1 MARELVTH
9 IAVLVD
15 PKSNKYEE
23 KEVGVLLKNVVGYR
37 EDSLKYLRGMKS
49 STDEDKEITKF
60 SFTNGANKEVFKLI
74 ADTNIKESSINLITS
89 GAVYNAVNDMKNY
102 VDEGGSG
109 VKNIPSNDKK
119 IYLSGTDT
127 VDENVSHQYF
137 DSSVYLGEEPG
148 SLYATTFHGELK
160 GNADSATKLETE
172 RSFSIEGAVKAEAKT
187 FDGTSNVVLE
197 ATEVDASKVKGTL
210 PLEVFPPRALETI
223 VYFNDSEDLEKEDT
237 DPTRALFKLTTD
249 DVQNGDTA
257 KGRGSGRMYLVV
269 DDTKLNSLD
278 GYEEYSAG
286 LATAATKLENPVN
299 INGVPF
305 DGSNDI
311 TILANPEATQLVDE
325 DLDNVIKVG
334 EYYALGNNTCTN
346 KPNGC
351 TSNFGLKVSNIG
363 SGANETI
370 MQTAYWNNKVAFR
383 IVGIT
388 QWETLYTSNNKPTLE
403 DIGIESLD
411 EKLSIINNKF
421 GVVYGFHINGN
432 ESDPF
437 ESVTYIADSEGMTP
451 VHMDFE
457 NNTFDYGTWEDA
469 FFMPKP
475 CMVKYDGTLDYYL
488 DPNDYTKKIDGTTS
502 DIGNIDYE
510 GNAMI
515 EWGGGGKIWY
525 KIVPDDD
532 DNSSATIF
540 FSNAQM
546 DSDYVDWSFHN
557 YKGENIDKFYTP
569 IYNGSTDGTRLRSMS
584 GQVCIQNKTAQQE
597 IDLAK
602 ANNVDGNSIWYTEI
616 LSDVQLVNLLLVLIG
631 KSLDTQSVF
640 GRGNDSG
647 FVDDSSQNYGML
659 NSGTMDT
666 KGMFWGSNDG
676 TSGVKVFG
684 MENWW
689 GNQWRRY
696 AGDINDNG
704 VHKAKYT
711 YGTEDGST
719 EVGFNTT
726 GQGYKVTN
734 EALPSARRSYI
745 QKMKFVENGMSPLT
759 ASGTLSAYY
768 CDALW
773 TNNAQV
779 NYAMHGGPCKNV
791 TSPQCGTFCLSL
803 DNVPAA
809 VWCGYG
815 ASLSCKPSI
824 NSNTKENNI
833 ATLEN
838 YGRVKLSNASNIIDS
853 TGLALP
859 ASEKNPNINGSMAY
873 HLSEIGKA
881 LYFNGQRYGSFNNIP
896 IMHDNMLVSSA
907 CVVIVEGLKDSY
919 CPYPNNNGPM
929 WWNVIQIGIEDS
941 PGFVRITRIAS
952 QAFIGLPGNNEIW
965 IQSKHDA
972 IWSAWKKLGS
982 DSAGGH
988 VVSSTAPSNTNLLW
1002 VDTGNGGILKYYNG
1016 SAWTPIASTWG

>member
-37 EDSLKYLRGMKS
+37 KDSLKYLRGMKS
-49 STDEDKEITKF
+49 STDEEKKNIKF

-109 VKNIPSNDKK
+109 VKNIPSSDKK

-127 VDENVSHQYF
+127 IDENVSHQYF

-148 SLYATTFHGELK
+148 SLYATTFHGEFK

-223 VYFNDSEDLEKEDT
+223 VYFDDSEDLEKEDT

-257 KGRGSGRMYLVV
+257 KGRNSGRMFLVV

-286 LATAATKLENPVN
+286 LATAATKLEKPVN

-351 TSNFGLKVSNIG
+351 TSNFGLKVTNIG

-437 ESVTYIADSEGMTP
+437 KSVTYIADSEGMTP

-457 NNTFDYGTWEDA
+457 NNIFDYGTWENA

-502 DIGNIDYE
+502 DINNIDYE

-525 KIVPDDD
+525 KIVPDDG

-569 IYNGSTDGTRLRSMS
+569 IYNGSLDGTRLRSMS

-640 GRGNDSG
+640 GRGNNSN
-647 FVDDSSQNYGML
+647 SGML
-659 NSGTMDT
+659 NSGTMDA

-696 AGDINDNG
+696 SGNINDNG
-704 VHKAKYT
+704 VHKVKYT

-719 EVGFNTT
+719 EIGFNTT

-734 EALPSARRSYI
+734 EALPSVSRGYI

-759 ASGTLSAYY
+759 VSGTSSTYY
-768 CDALW
+768 CDILV

-779 NYAMHGGPCKNV
+779 NYAVRGGSSSDLEHGA
-791 TSPQCGTFCLSL
+791 FCLSL
-803 DNVPAA
+803 FSPPAA
-809 VWCGYG
+809 TAGNCG
-815 ASLSCKPSI
+815 ASLSCKPS
-824 NSNTKENNI
+824 NKQKI
-833 ATLEN
+833 ASTTE
-838 YGRVKLSNASNIIDS
+838 YGIVKLSSESNVSDS

-859 ASEKNPNINGSMAY
+859 ASEKNPNISGSLASQLQSLLNDYKANG
-873 HLSEIGKA
+873 LSNIVLEHTQWQNIKKTGQLKVTFFTNWHASEDLPENFGSGIIIPGLDARFKFVIYIGRDA
-881 LYFNGQRYGSFNNIP
+881 NRLYFCRMKVS
-896 IMHDNMLVSSA
+896 DNADEYVMEGWHEASS
-907 CVVIVEGLKDSY
+907 G
-919 CPYPNNNGPM
+919 
-929 WWNVIQIGIEDS
+929 
-941 PGFVRITRIAS
+941 
-952 QAFIGLPGNNEIW
+952 
-965 IQSKHDA
+965 
-972 IWSAWKKLGS
+972 
-982 DSAGGH
+982 SAGGH

>member
-37 EDSLKYLRGMKS
+37 KDSLKYLRGMKS
-49 STDEDKEITKF
+49 STDEEKKNIKF

-109 VKNIPSNDKK
+109 VKNIPSSDKK

-127 VDENVSHQYF
+127 IDENVSHQYF

-148 SLYATTFHGELK
+148 SLYATTFHGEFK

-223 VYFNDSEDLEKEDT
+223 VYFDDSEDLEKEDT

-257 KGRGSGRMYLVV
+257 KGRDSGRMFLVV

-286 LATAATKLENPVN
+286 LATAATKLEKPVN

-311 TILANPEATQLVDE
+311 TILAKPEATQLIDE

-346 KPNGC
+346 KPNEC
-351 TSNFGLKVSNIG
+351 TSNFGLKVTNIG

-388 QWETLYTSNNKPTLE
+388 QWESLYTSNNKPTLE

-457 NNTFDYGTWEDA
+457 NNIFDYGTWEDA

-488 DPNDYTKKIDGTTS
+488 DPNDYTKKIDGTAS
-502 DIGNIDYE
+502 DINNINYE

-525 KIVPDDD
+525 KIVPDDG

-569 IYNGSTDGTRLRSMS
+569 IYDGSTDGTRLRSIS
-584 GQVCIQNKTAQQE
+584 GQEVLRSKTTEEE
-597 IDLAK
+597 ITLAK
-602 ANNVDGNSIWYTEI
+602 ANNVYNNNIWFTEV
-616 LSDVQLVNLLLVLIG
+616 LSDIQMINLLLVLIG
-631 KSLDTQSVF
+631 KSLDTQTVF
-640 GRGNDSG
+640 GYGNIASG
-647 FVDDSSQNYGML
+647 TGGESKIINT
-659 NSGTMDT
+659 GTMDK
-666 KGMFWGSNDG
+666 KGMFWGSQDN
-676 TSGVKVFG
+676 SFGVKVFG

-689 GNQWRRY
+689 GNQWRRF
-696 AGDINDNG
+696 AGSILDTEG
-704 VHKAKYT
+704 HHKVKYT
-711 YGTEDGST
+711 YYMEDGST
-719 EVGFNTT
+719 IEGFNTT
-726 GQGYKVTN
+726 GEGYIEINDSVPN
-734 EALPSARRSYI
+734 VNNYI
-745 QKMKFVENGMSPLT
+745 SKMKFTKDGMSPIK
-759 ASGTLSAYY
+759 ADGSNNSFY
-768 CDALW
+768 CDWL
-773 TNNAQV
+773 
-779 NYAMHGGPCKNV
+779 YAAGNSVVSNSWHGHGGD
-791 TSPQCGTFCLSL
+791 TSFGALSL
-803 DNVPAA
+803 SFRNPNTTAFYV
-809 VWCGYG
+809 G
-815 ASLSCKPSI
+815 STISCKPSI

-838 YGRVKLSNASNIIDS
+838 YGRVKLSNASNITDS
-853 TGLALP
+853 TGVALP
-859 ASEKNPNINGSMAY
+859 ASEKNPNVSGSLANQISQLNADLDNRTYQFKNGDTILKWAVNAKLPSTANIAQNSHPEDAPIQAEMN
-873 HLSEIGKA
+873 LIVIGKVD
-881 LYFNGQRYGSFNNIP
+881 RRT
-896 IMHDNMLVSSA
+896 
-907 CVVIVEGLKDSY
+907 VIAHKYLGNRL
-919 CPYPNNNGPM
+919 
-929 WWNVIQIGIEDS
+929 
-941 PGFVRITRIAS
+941 
-952 QAFIGLPGNNEIW
+952 FIRSIFRDTYRGEWYEI
-965 IQSKHDA
+965 
-972 IWSAWKKLGS
+972 GS
-982 DSAGGH
+982 DSGGGH

>member
-37 EDSLKYLRGMKS
+37 KDSLKYLRGMKS
-49 STDEDKEITKF
+49 STDEEKKITKF
-60 SFTNGANKEVFKLI
+60 SFINGANKEVFKLI

-148 SLYATTFHGELK
+148 SLHATTFHGEFK

-187 FDGTSNVVLE
+187 FDGTSNIVLE

-223 VYFNDSEDLEKEDT
+223 VYFDDSEDLEKEDT

-257 KGRGSGRMYLVV
+257 KGRDSGRMFLVV

-286 LATAATKLENPVN
+286 LATAATKLEKPVN

-388 QWETLYTSNNKPTLE
+388 QWESLYTSNNKPTLE

-502 DIGNIDYE
+502 DIDNISYE

-525 KIVPDDD
+525 KIVPDDQ

-584 GQVCIQNKTAQQE
+584 GQVCIQSKTAQQE

-616 LSDVQLVNLLLVLIG
+616 LSDIQLVNLLLVLIG

-647 FVDDSSQNYGML
+647 YVDDSSQNYGLL

-704 VHKAKYT
+704 VHKVKYT

-726 GQGYKVTN
+726 GQGYKVIN
-734 EALPSARRSYI
+734 EALPSASVSYI
-745 QKMKFVENGMSPLT
+745 QKMKFEKNEISPLT
-759 ASGTLSAYY
+759 ASGTSSTYY
-768 CDALW
+768 CDGLW

-779 NYAMHGGPCKNV
+779 NYAMRGGH
-791 TSPQCGTFCLSL
+791 CGAVAPSGAFCLRLNSP
-803 DNVPAA
+803 PATA
-809 VWCGYG
+809 GWGSG
-815 ASLSCKPSI
+815 ASLSCKPSNKQKVASTI
-824 NSNTKENNI
+824 E
-833 ATLEN
+833 
-838 YGRVKLSNASNIIDS
+838 YGIVKLSSESNVSDS
-853 TGLALP
+853 TGVALP
-859 ASEKNPNINGSMAY
+859 ASEKNPSISGTLANQISQLNTDLDNRTYQFKNGDTILKWAVNAKLPSTANIAQNSYPEDAPIQAEMN
-873 HLSEIGKA
+873 LIVIGKVD
-881 LYFNGQRYGSFNNIP
+881 RRT
-896 IMHDNMLVSSA
+896 
-907 CVVIVEGLKDSY
+907 VIAHKYLGNRL
-919 CPYPNNNGPM
+919 
-929 WWNVIQIGIEDS
+929 
-941 PGFVRITRIAS
+941 
-952 QAFIGLPGNNEIW
+952 FIRSIFRDTYRGEW
-965 IQSKHDA
+965 YE
-972 IWSAWKKLGS
+972 LGS

>member
-37 EDSLKYLRGMKS
+37 KDSLKYLRGMKS
-49 STDEDKEITKF
+49 STDEEKKNIKF

-89 GAVYNAVNDMKNY
+89 GAVYNAVNDMKTY

-109 VKNIPSNDKK
+109 VKNIPSSDKK

-127 VDENVSHQYF
+127 IDENVSHQYF

-148 SLYATTFHGELK
+148 SLYATTFHGEFK

-223 VYFNDSEDLEKEDT
+223 VYFDDSEDLEKEDT

-249 DVQNGDTA
+249 DIQNGDTA
-257 KGRGSGRMYLVV
+257 KGRDSGRMYLVV

-286 LATAATKLENPVN
+286 LATAATKLEKPVN

-311 TILANPEATQLVDE
+311 TILANPEATQLIDE

-388 QWETLYTSNNKPTLE
+388 QWETLYTSNNRPTLE

-437 ESVTYIADSEGMTP
+437 GSVTYIADSEGMTP

-502 DIGNIDYE
+502 DIANIDYE

-525 KIVPDDD
+525 KIVPDDED
-532 DNSSATIF
+532 DSSATIF

-557 YKGENIDKFYTP
+557 YKGESIDKFYTP

-602 ANNVDGNSIWYTEI
+602 ANNVDGNSVWNTEI

-647 FVDDSSQNYGML
+647 YVDDSSQNYGLL

-704 VHKAKYT
+704 VHKVKYT

-734 EALPSARRSYI
+734 EALPSESGNYI
-745 QKMKFVENGMSPLT
+745 QKMKFSENGMSPLT
-759 ASGTLSAYY
+759 ESGTSSTYY
-768 CDALW
+768 CDGLW
-773 TNNAQV
+773 MNNAQV
-779 NYAMHGGPCKNV
+779 NYALRGGRCGDRAI
-791 TSPQCGTFCLSL
+791 CGTFSWALNNNTS
-803 DNVPAA
+803 DKRVHF
-809 VWCGYG
+809 G
-815 ASLSCKPSI
+815 ASLSCKPS
-824 NSNTKENNI
+824 NKQNVASTTE
-833 ATLEN
+833 
-838 YGRVKLSNASNIIDS
+838 YGIVKLSSESNVSDS

-859 ASEKNPNINGSMAY
+859 ASEKNPSISGSLASKIAVFEDA
-873 HLSEIGKA
+873 LLKGKW
-881 LYFNGQRYGSFNNIP
+881 YNSFSSLNAANTNETSILFAGWVL
-896 IMHDNMLVSSA
+896 HEDGVTDNL
-907 CVVIVEGLKDSY
+907 
-919 CPYPNNNGPM
+919 CPYPSKTGPM
-929 WWNVIQIGIEDS
+929 WWNVIQIGN
-941 PGFVRITRIAS
+941 PARLTRIAA
-952 QAFIGLPGNNEIW
+952 QAFIGHPGKDEVW
-965 IQSKHDA
+965 IQSKHDNV
-972 IWSAWKKLGS
+972 WSDWKKLGS

>member
-49 STDEDKEITKF
+49 STDEEKKITKF

-89 GAVYNAVNDMKNY
+89 GAVYNAVNDMKTY

-109 VKNIPSNDKK
+109 VKNIPSSNKK

-127 VDENVSHQYF
+127 IDENVSHQYF

-148 SLYATTFHGELK
+148 SLYATTFHGNFK

-223 VYFNDSEDLEKEDT
+223 VYFDDSEDLEKEDT

-257 KGRGSGRMYLVV
+257 KGRDSGRMYLVV

-286 LATAATKLENPVN
+286 LATAATKLEKPVN

-311 TILANPEATQLVDE
+311 TILANPEATQLVNE

-457 NNTFDYGTWEDA
+457 NNIFDYGTWENA

-475 CMVKYDGTLDYYL
+475 CMVKYNGTLDYYL

-502 DIGNIDYE
+502 DIDNIDYE

-525 KIVPDDD
+525 KIVPDDK

-569 IYNGSTDGTRLRSMS
+569 IYEGSTDGTRLRSMS
-584 GQVCIQNKTAQQE
+584 GQACIQSKTAQQE
-597 IDLAK
+597 VDLAK

-640 GRGNDSG
+640 GRGNNSG

-689 GNQWRRY
+689 GNQWQRY

-704 VHKAKYT
+704 VHKVKYT

-719 EVGFNTT
+719 EIGFNTT

-734 EALPSARRSYI
+734 EALPSVSGGYI

-759 ASGTLSAYY
+759 ASGTSSTYY
-768 CDALW
+768 CDGLW

-779 NYAMHGGPCKNV
+779 NYAMHGMNCGGGD
-791 TSPQCGTFCLSL
+791 QCGAFSL
-803 DNVPAA
+803 DLNTPV
-809 VWCGYG
+809 G
-815 ASLSCKPSI
+815 AFWYVGTSLSCKPS
-824 NSNTKENNI
+824 NKQKI
-833 ATLEN
+833 ASTTE
-838 YGRVKLSNASNIIDS
+838 YGIVKLSSKSDVSDS
-853 TGLALP
+853 TGVALP
-859 ASEKNPNINGSMAY
+859 ASEKNPNISGSLASKIAVFEDALLKGKY
-873 HLSEIGKA
+873 FLS
-881 LYFNGQRYGSFNNIP
+881 F
-896 IMHDNMLVSSA
+896 SSLNA
-907 CVVIVEGLKDSY
+907 ANTNETSVLFAGWVLHEDGVTDSL
-919 CPYPNNNGPM
+919 CPYPNKTGPM
-929 WWNVIQIGIEDS
+929 WWNVIQIG
-941 PGFVRITRIAS
+941 PPHRLTRLAS
-952 QAFIGLPGNNEIW
+952 QAFVGHPGKDEVW
-965 IQSKHDA
+965 IQSKHDDY
-972 IWSAWKKLGS
+972 WSAWKKLGS

>member
-37 EDSLKYLRGMKS
+37 KDSLKYLRGMKS
-49 STDEDKEITKF
+49 STDEEKKNIKF

-148 SLYATTFHGELK
+148 SLYATTFNGELK

-223 VYFNDSEDLEKEDT
+223 VYFDDSEDLEKEDT

-257 KGRGSGRMYLVV
+257 KGRDSGRMYLVV

-286 LATAATKLENPVN
+286 LATAATKLEKPVN

-311 TILANPEATQLVDE
+311 TILSNPEVTQLVDE

-334 EYYALGNNTCTN
+334 EYYALGNNTCAN

-388 QWETLYTSNNKPTLE
+388 QWESLYTSNNKPTLE

-502 DIGNIDYE
+502 DIDNINYE

-525 KIVPDDD
+525 KIVPDND

-540 FSNAQM
+540 ISNAQM

-569 IYNGSTDGTRLRSMS
+569 IYNGSTDGTRLRSIS
-584 GQVCIQNKTAQQE
+584 GQVCIQNKTTQQE

-602 ANNVDGNSIWYTEI
+602 ANNVDGNSVWNTEI
-616 LSDVQLVNLLLVLIG
+616 LSDIQLVNLLLVLIG

-640 GRGNDSG
+640 GKGNDIG
-647 FVDDSSQNYGML
+647 HVDDPSQNYGML

-689 GNQWRRY
+689 GNQWRMY

-704 VHKAKYT
+704 VHKVKYT

-734 EALPSARRSYI
+734 EALPSADGANGDCI

-759 ASGTLSAYY
+759 ASGTSSTYY
-768 CDALW
+768 CDGLW

-779 NYAMHGGPCKNV
+779 NYAIRGSCANGEV
-791 TSPQCGTFCLSL
+791 CGAFSLSL
-803 DNVPAA
+803 STPVGAFWY
-809 VWCGYG
+809 VG
-815 ASLSCKPSI
+815 ASLSCKPS
-824 NSNTKENNI
+824 NKQKVASTTE
-833 ATLEN
+833 
-838 YGRVKLSNASNIIDS
+838 YGIVKLSSESNVSDS
-853 TGLALP
+853 TGVALP
-859 ASEKNPNINGSMAY
+859 ASEKNPNISGTLASKIAGFEIA
-873 HLSEIGKA
+873 LSGK
-881 LYFNGQRYGSFNNIP
+881 SFNSFNDLNAI
-896 IMHDNMLVSSA
+896 IWYGVFSA
-907 CVVIVEGLKDSY
+907 CVIIDNGVTDSL
-919 CPYPNNNGPM
+919 CPYPNKTGPM
-929 WWNVIQIGIEDS
+929 WWNIIQIG
-941 PGFVRITRIAS
+941 PPTRLTRIAS
-952 QAFIGLPGNNEIW
+952 QAFMYGLPGKDEIW
-965 IQSKHDA
+965 IQSKHDSD
-972 IWSAWKKLGS
+972 WSDWKKLGS